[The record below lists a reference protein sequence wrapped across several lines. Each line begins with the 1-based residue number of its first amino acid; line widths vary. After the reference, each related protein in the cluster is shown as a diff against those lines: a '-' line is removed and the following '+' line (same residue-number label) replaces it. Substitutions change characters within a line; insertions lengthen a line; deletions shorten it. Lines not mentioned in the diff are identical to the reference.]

1 MTPEYTYTLS
11 AAERSYLRI
20 ALKAHL
26 ADIARDLE
34 VLRAAHA
41 RDPSL
46 YGGGIEHLC
55 DKGAHL
61 AQVLFKLSRE
71 G

>member
-1 MTPEYTYTLS
+1 MPEYTYTLS

-20 ALKAHL
+20 ALKALL
-26 ADIARDLE
+26 ADTTATLKQ
-34 VLRAAHA
+34 LRTSPYTEK
-41 RDPSL
+41 DQ
-46 YGGGIEHLC
+46 GGIEYLA
-55 DKGAHL
+55 DKEAHL